1 MHEREVTF
9 VKTSLTDTIEP
20 KLEAIG
26 GYHLGY
32 PWLMPESFVIHHI
45 KNKIEKYFIR
55 IDGRKK
61 LITVAKSED
70 NEYLK
75 IDGDLFCSES
85 LFKLPDFPC
94 DFPRIG
100 DKLPWAL

>member
-1 MHEREVTF
+1 MHEREVFF
-9 VKTSLTDTIEP
+9 VKTNSVETISP
-20 KLEAIG
+20 KLEAVG

-32 PWLMPESFVIHHI
+32 PWLMPEPFVIFHI
-45 KNKIEKYFIR
+45 KNKIEKYFIK
-55 IDGRKK
+55 INGRKMP
-61 LITVAKSED
+61 ISVAKFEN
-70 NEYLK
+70 NECLK
-75 IDGDLFCSES
+75 IEGDSFCSEN

>member
-9 VKTSLTDTIEP
+9 VKTSFANSIEP

-32 PWLMPESFVIHHI
+32 PWLMPEPFVIHHI

-55 IDGRKK
+55 IDGQKMS
-61 LITVAKSED
+61 ITVGKSKD
-70 NEYLK
+70 NECLK
-75 IDGDLFCSES
+75 IHSDSVCSES
-85 LFKLPDFPC
+85 LFKLPDFPS
-94 DFPRIG
+94 DFPRMG

>member
-9 VKTSLTDTIEP
+9 VKTSLTDTVEA

-32 PWLMPESFVIHHI
+32 PWLMPEPFVIHHI
-45 KNKIEKYFIR
+45 KNGIEKYFIR

-61 LITVAKSED
+61 LITVAESED

-75 IDGDLFCSES
+75 IEGDSLRSES
-85 LFKLPDFPC
+85 LFKLPAFPY